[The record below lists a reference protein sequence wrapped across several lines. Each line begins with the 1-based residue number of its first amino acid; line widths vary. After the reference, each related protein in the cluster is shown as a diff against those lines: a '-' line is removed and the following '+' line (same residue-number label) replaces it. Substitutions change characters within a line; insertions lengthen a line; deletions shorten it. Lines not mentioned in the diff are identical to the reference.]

1 MGGAPEVPGG
11 PPRVS
16 RNRPRW
22 LSRWAIGSD
31 DPDPNSASL
40 GGHGGSPMA
49 CGGLLSQTNKV
60 VMSLSPEAASLATAS
75 EGRSPAMASMPLR
88 VCDALLMSLTAGAK

>member
-1 MGGAPEVPGG
+1 
-11 PPRVS
+11 
-16 RNRPRW
+16 
-22 LSRWAIGSD
+22 
-31 DPDPNSASL
+31 
-40 GGHGGSPMA
+40 MA